1 MSLIIKGMKLPKHA
15 AVNGEKD
22 TAYKCVILAH
32 PDNSVELVID
42 IKFASAYDNG
52 HNIQRYLLTEIS
64 TPHGRL
70 IDADAYQYS
79 GDLID
84 EPTIIEAEHEP
95 EAQKWARVGRD
106 ISKGLQEGIEAINSE
121 VPG

>member
-1 MSLIIKGMKLPKHA
+1 MSILIKDMKLPQHE

-42 IKFASAYDNG
+42 TKFASAYDNG
-52 HNIQRYLLTEIS
+52 HNIQRYPITEIP

-70 IDADAYQYS
+70 IDADAFLKWLKEFHPNDVAIMS
-79 GDLID
+79 GIKNAR
-84 EPTIIEAEHEP
+84 TIVEAE
-95 EAQKWARVGRD
+95 V
-106 ISKGLQEGIEAINSE
+106 SE
-121 VPG
+121 